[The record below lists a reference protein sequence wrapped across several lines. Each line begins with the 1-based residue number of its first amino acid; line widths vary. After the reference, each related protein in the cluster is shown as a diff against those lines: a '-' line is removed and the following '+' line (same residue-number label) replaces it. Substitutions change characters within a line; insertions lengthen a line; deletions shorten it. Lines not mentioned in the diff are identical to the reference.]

1 MAETLKD
8 ENRLTLFGIMAF
20 NILFYYAVIKHDA
33 IIGGDWMTLARE
45 TGDILPAGV
54 GLALSGIIN
63 ALLSSDTKARIIF
76 TRWKDPL
83 PGCRAF
89 SKYGLRDHRVN
100 MQHLESKHGPLPTE
114 PREQNV
120 VWYKLYRSIQNEAEI
135 KNVHRWFLFARDY
148 ACIALLILLIMGI
161 AGFFL
166 IPSTK
171 TAWFYFA
178 ILLLQFLITLI
189 AARNLGIRFC
199 TTVLALKGVDHNG

>member
-8 ENRLTLFGIMAF
+8 DNKLALFGIMAF

-33 IIGGDWMTLARE
+33 IQGGDWVVLAQE
-45 TGDILPAGV
+45 AADILPAGI

-63 ALLSSDTKARIIF
+63 ALLSSDTKAKIIF
-76 TRWKDPL
+76 TRWREPL

-89 SKYGLRDHRVN
+89 SKYGPKDYRVN
-100 MQHLESKHGPLPTE
+100 MQNLELKHGPLPTE
-114 PREQNV
+114 PRDQNV
-120 VWYKLYRSIQNEAEI
+120 VWYKFYRSIQNEAEI

-148 ACIALLILLIMGI
+148 ACIALLMLLIMGI
-161 AGFFL
+161 GGFFF

-171 TAWFYFA
+171 TAWFYLG
-178 ILLLQFLITLI
+178 ILLLQVLVTNI